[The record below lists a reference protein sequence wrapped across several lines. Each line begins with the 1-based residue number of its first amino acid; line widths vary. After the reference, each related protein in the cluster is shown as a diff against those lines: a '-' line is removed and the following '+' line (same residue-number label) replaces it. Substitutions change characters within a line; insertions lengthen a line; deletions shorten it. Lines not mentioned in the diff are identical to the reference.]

1 MSATEGEVTWDGH
14 RTWYRQ
20 RGELAAGGPAPL
32 VLLHGGPGS
41 THDYLEP
48 LLALG
53 DSGRPIVLYDQIG
66 NGHSEHL
73 RDAPAEFWTVD
84 LFKRELSCLIEALGI
99 ESRYLLLGQ
108 SWGGMLA
115 LEHALER
122 PPGLL
127 GMVVA
132 DSPASMPLWVEEANR
147 LRTALPAEV
156 QAVLSSHEREGTT
169 GSPEYATAVDA
180 FNRLYLCRLDPWPEP
195 LQRAFARMLEDP
207 TVYGTMIGPSEFH
220 VTGSLKDWDITER
233 LGEIATPTLLISGL
247 HDEATP
253 RIVEEVHRRVD
264 GSTWELFESS
274 SHTPHLEEPE
284 RFLASCERFF
294 ADLRV

>member
-1 MSATEGEVTWDGH
+1 MTDVEGEITWDGH

-20 RGELAAGGPAPL
+20 RGELAPGGPAPI
-32 VLLHGGPGS
+32 VLLHGGPGG

-53 DSGRPIVLYDQIG
+53 DSGRPVVLYDQVG
-66 NGHSEHL
+66 NGRSEHL
-73 RDAPAEFWTVD
+73 RDAPKEFWTVE
-84 LFKRELSCLIEALGI
+84 LFKRELTCLLEQLGI
-99 ESRYLLLGQ
+99 DDRYLLLGQ

-115 LEHALER
+115 LEHAIER
-122 PPGLL
+122 PAGLL

-147 LRTALPAEV
+147 LRTALSPEV

-169 GSPEYATAVDA
+169 DSPHYAKAVDA
-180 FNRLYLCRLDPWPEP
+180 FNRLYVCRLDPWPEP
-195 LQRAFARMLEDP
+195 LQRAFALQQEDP
-207 TVYGTMIGPSEFH
+207 TVYGTMIGPSEFY
-220 VTGSLKDWDITER
+220 VTGSLKDWDITDQ
-233 LGEIATPTLLISGL
+233 LGEITAPTLLISGL

-253 RIVEEVHRRVD
+253 RIVEEVNRRIE

-294 ADLRV
+294 AQLGV

>member
-1 MSATEGEVTWDGH
+1 MGEVEGEVTWDGH

-20 RGELAAGGPAPL
+20 RGEFAPGRPAPI
-32 VLLHGGPGS
+32 VLLHGGPGG

-53 DSGRPIVLYDQIG
+53 GSGRPVVLYDQLG
-66 NGHSEHL
+66 NGRSDHL
-73 RDAPAEFWTVD
+73 REAPPEFWTVE
-84 LFKRELSCLIEALGI
+84 LFKRELTCLLEALGI
-99 ESRYLLLGQ
+99 ADRYLLLGQ

-122 PPGLL
+122 PSGLL
-127 GMVVA
+127 GMVLA

-147 LRTALPAEV
+147 LRTALPPDV
-156 QAVLSSHEREGTT
+156 QAVLSAHERAGTT
-169 GSPEYATAVDA
+169 ESPEYVRAVDA
-180 FNRLYLCRLDPWPEP
+180 FNRLYVCRLDPWPEP
-195 LQRAFARMLEDP
+195 LQRAFALIVEDP

-233 LGEIATPTLLISGL
+233 LGEISTPTLLISGL

-253 RIVEEVHRRVD
+253 RIVEEIHRRIQ

-294 ADLRV
+294 AQVGV

>member
-1 MSATEGEVTWDGH
+1 MGDVEGEVTWDGH

-20 RGELAAGGPAPL
+20 RGEFAPGGPVPI
-32 VLLHGGPGS
+32 VLLHGGPGG

-53 DSGRPIVLYDQIG
+53 GSGRPVVLYDQLG
-66 NGHSEHL
+66 NGRSDHL
-73 RDAPAEFWTVD
+73 REAPPEFWTVD
-84 LFKRELSCLIEALGI
+84 LFKRELTCLLQDLGI
-99 ESRYLLLGQ
+99 DDRYLLLGQ

-122 PPGLL
+122 PSGLL
-127 GMVVA
+127 GMVLA

-147 LRTALPAEV
+147 LRTALPLDV
-156 QAVLSSHEREGTT
+156 QAVLSAHERAGTT
-169 GSPEYATAVDA
+169 ESPEYVRAVDA
-180 FNRLYLCRLDPWPEP
+180 FNRLYVCRLDPWPEP
-195 LQRAFARMLEDP
+195 LQRAFALIGEDP

-233 LGEIATPTLLISGL
+233 LGEISTPTLLISGL

-253 RIVEEVHRRVD
+253 RIVEEIHRRIE

-294 ADLRV
+294 AQVGV

>member
-1 MSATEGEVTWDGH
+1 MGDTEGEVTWDGH
-14 RTWYRQ
+14 RTWYRL
-20 RGELAAGGPAPL
+20 RGRPSPEGPVP
-32 VLLHGGPGS
+32 VVVLHGGPGG

-53 DSGRPIVLYDQIG
+53 DAGRPVVLYDQIG
-66 NGHSEHL
+66 NGRSEHL
-73 RDAPAEFWTVD
+73 RDAPPEFWTVD
-84 LFKRELSCLIEALGI
+84 LFKSELTSLLRRLGI
-99 ESRYLLLGQ
+99 DDSYLLLGQ

-115 LEHALER
+115 LEHALDR
-122 PPGLL
+122 PAGLL

-147 LRTALPAEV
+147 LRTALPPEV
-156 QAVLSSHEREGTT
+156 QSVLAAHERDGTT
-169 GSPEYATAVDA
+169 DSPHYATAVDV
-180 FNRLYLCRLDPWPEP
+180 FNRMYVCRLDPWPEP
-195 LQRAFARMLEDP
+195 LERAFALQKEDP
-207 TVYGTMIGPSEFH
+207 TVYATMIGPSEFH
-220 VTGSLKDWDITER
+220 VTGSLKEWDITDQ
-233 LGEIATPTLLISGL
+233 LPEIGTPTLLISGL

-253 RIVEEVHRRVD
+253 RIVEEVHRRIR

-294 ADLRV
+294 ARLGV

>member
-1 MSATEGEVTWDGH
+1 MSDTEGEVTWDGH

-20 RGELAAGGPAPL
+20 RGEFAGGGPAPI
-32 VLLHGGPGS
+32 VLLHGGPGG

-53 DSGRPIVLYDQIG
+53 DSGRPVVLYDQVG
-66 NGHSEHL
+66 NGRSEHL
-73 RDAPAEFWTVD
+73 RDAPPEFWTVE
-84 LFKRELSCLIEALGI
+84 LFRRELTCLLESLGI
-99 ESRYLLLGQ
+99 SDRYLLLGQ

-115 LEHALER
+115 LEHALEQ
-122 PPGLL
+122 PAGLL

-147 LRTALPAEV
+147 LRTALPDEV
-156 QAVLSSHEREGTT
+156 QAVLSAHERDGTT
-169 GSPEYATAVDA
+169 DSPQYTKAVDA
-180 FNRLYLCRLDPWPEP
+180 FNRLYVCRLDPWPEP
-195 LQRAFARMLEDP
+195 LQRAFALQQEDP
-207 TVYGTMIGPSEFH
+207 TVYGTMIGPSEFYI
-220 VTGSLKDWDITER
+220 TGSLKDWDITAR
-233 LGEIATPTLLISGL
+233 LEEITTPTLLISGL

-253 RIVEEVHRRVD
+253 RIVEEVHRRIG

-294 ADLRV
+294 AQLGV

>member
-1 MSATEGEVTWDGH
+1 MSGTEGDVTWDGH
-14 RTWYRQ
+14 RTWYRL
-20 RGELAAGGPAPL
+20 RGEPAAGGPAPL
-32 VLLHGGPGS
+32 VLMHGGPGG

-53 DSGRPIVLYDQIG
+53 ESGRPVVLYDQLG
-66 NGHSEHL
+66 NGRSDHL
-73 RDAPAEFWTVD
+73 RDAPREFWTVE
-84 LFKRELSCLIEALGI
+84 LFKRELTCLLESLGI
-99 ESRYLLLGQ
+99 EDRYLLLGQ

-122 PPGLL
+122 PAGLL

-156 QAVLSSHEREGTT
+156 QAVLSAHEREGTT
-169 GSPEYATAVDA
+169 DSPHYMKAVDA
-180 FNRLYLCRLDPWPEP
+180 FNQLYVCRLDPWPEP
-195 LQRAFARMLEDP
+195 LQRAFAHMLEDP

-220 VTGSLKDWDITER
+220 VTGTLKDWDITDR
-233 LGEIATPTLLISGL
+233 LEEISTPTLLISGL

-253 RIVEEVHRRVD
+253 RIVEEVHR
-264 GSTWELFESS
+264 GIAGASWELFESS

-294 ADLRV
+294 AGLNA

>member
-1 MSATEGEVTWDGH
+1 MIDSEGEVTWDGH

-20 RGELAAGGPAPL
+20 RGELASAGPAPV
-32 VLLHGGPGS
+32 VLLHGGPGG

-48 LLALG
+48 LLALA
-53 DSGRPIVLYDQIG
+53 DSGRPVILYDQVG
-66 NGHSEHL
+66 NGRSQHL
-73 RDAPAEFWTVD
+73 RDAPPEFWTVE
-84 LFKRELSCLIEALGI
+84 LFKRELICLLKTLGI
-99 ESRYLLLGQ
+99 EDRYLLLGQ

-122 PPGLL
+122 PPGLI

-147 LRTALPAEV
+147 LRTALPPEV
-156 QAVLSSHEREGTT
+156 QSVLASHERAGTT
-169 GSPEYATAVDA
+169 DSPHYTRAVDA
-180 FNRLYLCRLDPWPEP
+180 FNRLYVCRLDPWPEP
-195 LQRAFARMLEDP
+195 LQRAFALQQEDP
-207 TVYGTMIGPSEFH
+207 TVYGTMIGPSEFY
-220 VTGSLKDWDITER
+220 VTGSLKDWDISER
-233 LGEIATPTLLISGL
+233 LPEIATPTLLISGL

-253 RIVEEVHRRVD
+253 RIVEEVHRRID

-274 SHTPHLEEPE
+274 SHTPHLEEPQ

-294 ADLRV
+294 AQLGV

>member
-1 MSATEGEVTWDGH
+1 MIDEEGEIAWDGH
-14 RTWYRQ
+14 RTWFRL
-20 RGELAAGGPAPL
+20 RGQLGRGGAAPI
-32 VLLHGGPGS
+32 VLLHGGPGG

-53 DSGRPIVLYDQIG
+53 DSGRPVVLYDQIG
-66 NGHSEHL
+66 NGRSDHL
-73 RDAPAEFWTVD
+73 REAPSEFWTVE
-84 LFKRELSCLIEALGI
+84 LFKHELTSLLRQLEIDD
-99 ESRYLLLGQ
+99 RYLLLGQ

-115 LEHALER
+115 LEHALEQ

-127 GMVVA
+127 GMVLA

-147 LRTALPAEV
+147 LRTALPAGV
-156 QAVLSSHEREGTT
+156 QGVLSAHERAGTT
-169 GSPEYATAVDA
+169 ESPEYATAVDA
-180 FNRLYLCRLDPWPEP
+180 FNRLYVCRLDPWPEP
-195 LQRAFARMLEDP
+195 LQRAFALIGEDP

-233 LGEIATPTLLISGL
+233 LGEISAPTLLISGL

-253 RIVEEVHRRVD
+253 RIVEELHRRIE

-284 RFLASCERFF
+284 RFLDSCERFF
-294 ADLRV
+294 AKLGV

>member
-1 MSATEGEVTWDGH
+1 MSDTEGEVTWDGH
-14 RTWYRQ
+14 RTWYRR
-20 RGELAAGGPAPL
+20 RGEFAPGGPAPL
-32 VLLHGGPGS
+32 VLLHGGPGG

-53 DSGRPIVLYDQIG
+53 DSGRPVVLYDQLG
-66 NGHSEHL
+66 NGRSEHL

-84 LFKRELSCLIEALGI
+84 LFKRELTCLLEALGI
-99 ESRYLLLGQ
+99 EGRYLLLGQ

-122 PPGLL
+122 PSGLL
-127 GMVVA
+127 GMVIA

-156 QAVLSSHEREGTT
+156 QAVLSSHERAGTT
-169 GSPEYATAVDA
+169 DSPHYMTAVDA
-180 FNRLYLCRLDPWPEP
+180 FNRLYVCRLDPWPEP
-195 LQRAFARMLEDP
+195 LQRAFALMLEDP

-233 LGEIATPTLLISGL
+233 LGEIATPALLISGL

-253 RIVEEVHRRVD
+253 RIVEEVHRRVE

-284 RFLASCERFF
+284 RFLASCRRFF
-294 ADLRV
+294 AGLGV

>member
-1 MSATEGEVTWDGH
+1 MSGTEGEVTWDGH

-20 RGELAAGGPAPL
+20 RGELASGGPAPI
-32 VLLHGGPGS
+32 VLLHGGPGG

-53 DSGRPIVLYDQIG
+53 DSGRPVVLYDQLG
-66 NGHSEHL
+66 NGRSEHL
-73 RDAPAEFWTVD
+73 RDAPPEFWTVD
-84 LFKRELSCLIEALGI
+84 LFKRELTCLLESLGI
-99 ESRYLLLGQ
+99 EDRYLLLGQ

-122 PPGLL
+122 PAGLL

-156 QAVLSSHEREGTT
+156 QAVLSAHEREGTT
-169 GSPEYATAVDA
+169 DSPHYMKAVDA
-180 FNRLYLCRLDPWPEP
+180 FNQLYVCRLDPWPEP
-195 LQRAFARMLEDP
+195 LQRAFAHMLEDP

-220 VTGSLKDWDITER
+220 VTGTLKDWDITDR
-233 LGEIATPTLLISGL
+233 LEEISTPTLLISGL

-253 RIVEEVHRRVD
+253 RIVEEVHRRVE

-294 ADLRV
+294 AGLNA

>member
-1 MSATEGEVTWDGH
+1 MSDSEGEVTWDGH

-20 RGELAAGGPAPL
+20 RGELAPGGPAPV
-32 VLLHGGPGS
+32 VLLHGGPGG

-48 LLALG
+48 LLALA
-53 DSGRPIVLYDQIG
+53 DSGRPVILYDQVG
-66 NGHSEHL
+66 NGRSQHL
-73 RDAPAEFWTVD
+73 RDAPREFWTVE
-84 LFKRELSCLIEALGI
+84 LFKRELVCLLETLGI
-99 ESRYLLLGQ
+99 EDRYLLLGQ

-122 PPGLL
+122 PPGLI

-147 LRTALPAEV
+147 LRTALPPEV
-156 QAVLSSHEREGTT
+156 QSVLTSHERAGTT
-169 GSPEYATAVDA
+169 DSPHYTRAVDA
-180 FNRLYLCRLDPWPEP
+180 FNRLYVCRLDPWPEP
-195 LQRAFARMLEDP
+195 LQRAFALQQEDP
-207 TVYGTMIGPSEFH
+207 TVYGTMIGPSEFY
-220 VTGSLKDWDITER
+220 VTGSLKDWDITDR
-233 LGEIATPTLLISGL
+233 LHEIATPTLLISGL

-253 RIVEEVHRRVD
+253 RIVEEVHRRID

-274 SHTPHLEEPE
+274 SHTPHLEEPQ

-294 ADLRV
+294 AHLGV

>member
-1 MSATEGEVTWDGH
+1 MSDTEGEVTWDGH

-20 RGELAAGGPAPL
+20 RGEFAGGGPAPI
-32 VLLHGGPGS
+32 VLLHGGPGG

-53 DSGRPIVLYDQIG
+53 DSGRPVVLYDQVG
-66 NGHSEHL
+66 NGRSEHL
-73 RDAPAEFWTVD
+73 RDAPPEFWTVE
-84 LFKRELSCLIEALGI
+84 LFRRELTCLLESLGI
-99 ESRYLLLGQ
+99 SDRYLLLGQ

-115 LEHALER
+115 LEHALEQ
-122 PPGLL
+122 PAGLL

-156 QAVLSSHEREGTT
+156 QAVLSTHERDGTT
-169 GSPEYATAVDA
+169 DSPHYAKAVDA
-180 FNRLYLCRLDPWPEP
+180 FNRLYVCRLDPWPEP
-195 LQRAFARMLEDP
+195 LQRAFALQQEDP
-207 TVYGTMIGPSEFH
+207 TVYGTMIGPSEFYI
-220 VTGSLKDWDITER
+220 TGSLKDWDITAR
-233 LGEIATPTLLISGL
+233 LEEITTPTLLISGL

-253 RIVEEVHRRVD
+253 RIVEEVHRRVG

-294 ADLRV
+294 ATLAV